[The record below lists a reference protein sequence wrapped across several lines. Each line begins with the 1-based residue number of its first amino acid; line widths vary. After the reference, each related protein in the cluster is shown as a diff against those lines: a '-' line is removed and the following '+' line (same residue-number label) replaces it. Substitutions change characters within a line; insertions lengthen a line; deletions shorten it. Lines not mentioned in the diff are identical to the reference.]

1 MNASVKHGSGKK
13 KWYIFGGL
21 LIAGV
26 VLLVLLG
33 ALLPIFITNWLGGKD
48 FQKIASQQASS
59 FLKTEGDFESFDW
72 SSFSVYSAGFA
83 TRSGAKGEWNWDIRD
98 IRTEISPRL
107 LLDRILR
114 FSEISVGSIK
124 MKSGTGLVVVPESL
138 SVRPASASSG
148 GDLFRDVQVGKVVIK
163 SFALQ
168 PGPATSGWGVE
179 NVGIEVHPNPQNTT
193 FSIQGGEILSPLAWL
208 GALSL
213 QQAKGSYVSPQIYLT
228 QLELKSAQG
237 GTLELSGEGRTDSI
251 AGRKGRL
258 TWDRWPLPEG
268 KIGVGLFDIPAKMSG
283 SFELSDWKSNGPVG
297 TGQVKLIDAR
307 LEPGKGSE
315 TILGLLAVL
324 TGEPRLRGCALST
337 AQASWTLEP
346 GIYNVRSITAEAPGL
361 LRVNGQVKVMG
372 QNLSGVINLA
382 LEKNLGSKVS
392 GITGGELFRQE
403 TDGYLNQPIQ
413 ISGTLDR
420 PENDLQSKLTGALAR
435 TAVRTGAQ
443 ILEKAA
449 GAQGGS
455 GGDAAGQAVNMLK
468 SLFGPAPK

>member
-1 MNASVKHGSGKK
+1 MTASSKQGSGRK
-13 KWYIFGGL
+13 KWYILGGL

-26 VLLVLLG
+26 VLLVLFG

-83 TRSGAKGEWNWDIRD
+83 TRSGAKGQWNWDIRD

-114 FSEISVGSIK
+114 FSEISIGSIK
-124 MKSGTGLVVVPESL
+124 IKSGTGLGSVPESL
-138 SVRPASASSG
+138 SAKPPSSSSG
-148 GDLFRDVQVGKVVIK
+148 SDLFRDVQVGKVLIK
-163 SFALQ
+163 SFGLQ
-168 PGPATSGWGVE
+168 PGPTTSGWGVE
-179 NVGIEVHPNPQNTT
+179 NIGIEVHPNPQNTT
-193 FSIQGGEILSPLAWL
+193 FSIQGGEILSPLPWL

-213 QQAKGSYVSPQIYLT
+213 QQAKGSYLSPQIYLT
-228 QLELKSAQG
+228 RLELKSAQG
-237 GTLELSGEGRTDSI
+237 GNLELSGEGRTDSI

-283 SFELSDWKSNGPVG
+283 TFELTDWKSGGPVG

-324 TGEPRLRGCALST
+324 TGEPRLRGCTLST
-337 AQASWTLEP
+337 AQAFWTLEP
-346 GIYNVRSITAEAPGL
+346 GVYNIRSITAEAPGL
-361 LRVNGQVKVMG
+361 LRVNGQIKVMG

-392 GITGGELFRQE
+392 GLTGGELFRQE
-403 TDGYLNQPIQ
+403 TDGYLNQPIR

-435 TAVRTGAQ
+435 TAIRTGAQ

-455 GGDAAGQAVNMLK
+455 GGDATGQAVNVLK

>member
-1 MNASVKHGSGKK
+1 
-13 KWYIFGGL
+13 
-21 LIAGV
+21 
-26 VLLVLLG
+26 
-33 ALLPIFITNWLGGKD
+33 
-48 FQKIASQQASS
+48 
-59 FLKTEGDFESFDW
+59 
-72 SSFSVYSAGFA
+72 
-83 TRSGAKGEWNWDIRD
+83 
-98 IRTEISPRL
+98 
-107 LLDRILR
+107 
-114 FSEISVGSIK
+114 
-124 MKSGTGLVVVPESL
+124 MKPGTGLVSVPESL
-138 SVRPASASSG
+138 STKPGSSSSG
-148 GDLFRDVQVGKVVIK
+148 SDLFRDVQVGKVMIK

-168 PGPATSGWGVE
+168 PGPTTSGWGVE

-193 FSIQGGEILSPLAWL
+193 FSIQGGEILSPLPWL

-213 QQAKGSYVSPQIYLT
+213 QQAKGSYLSPQIYLT
-228 QLELKSAQG
+228 RLELKSAQG

-283 SFELSDWKSNGPVG
+283 SFELSDWKSDGPVG

-324 TGEPRLRGCALST
+324 TGEARLRGCTLST

-392 GITGGELFRQE
+392 GLTGGELFRQE
-403 TDGYLNQPIQ
+403 SDGYLSQPIQ

-435 TAVRTGAQ
+435 TAIRTGAQ

-455 GGDAAGQAVNMLK
+455 GGDAAGQAVNVLK

>member
-1 MNASVKHGSGKK
+1 MNASVKLGSGKK
-13 KWYIFGGL
+13 KLYILGGL

-48 FQKIASQQASS
+48 FQKIASEQASS
-59 FLKTEGDFESFDW
+59 LLKTEGDFESFDW
-72 SSFSVYSAGFA
+72 SSFSVYSAGFS

-114 FSEISVGSIK
+114 FSEISVGSVK

-138 SVRPASASSG
+138 SAKPASASSG

-163 SFALQ
+163 SFGLQ
-168 PGPATSGWGVE
+168 PGPTTSGWGVE
-179 NVGIEVHPNPQNTT
+179 NVGIEVYPNPQNTT
-193 FSIQGGEILSPLAWL
+193 FSIQGGEILSPLPWL
-208 GALSL
+208 GALFL
-213 QQAKGSYVSPQIYLT
+213 QHAKGSYVSPQIYLT
-228 QLELKSAQG
+228 RLELKSTQG
-237 GTLELSGEGRTDSI
+237 GTVEISGEGRTDSTS
-251 AGRKGRL
+251 GRKGRL

-283 SFELSDWKSNGPVG
+283 SFELSDWKSDGPVG
-297 TGQVKLIDAR
+297 TGRVKLLEAR

-337 AQASWTLEP
+337 AEASWTLEP
-346 GIYNVRSITAEAPGL
+346 GIYNIRSITAEAPGL
-361 LRVNGQVKVMG
+361 LRVNGQVKVVG
-372 QNLSGVINLA
+372 QNLSGLINLA

-392 GITGGELFRQE
+392 GLTGGELFRQE
-403 TDGYLNQPIQ
+403 IDGYLNQPIQ

-420 PENDLQSKLTGALAR
+420 PENDLQPKLTGALTR
-435 TAVRTGAQ
+435 TAIRTSAQ

-449 GAQGGS
+449 GASSGS
-455 GGDAAGQAVNMLK
+455 GGDAAGQAVNVLK

>member
-1 MNASVKHGSGKK
+1 MSASVKRGSGKK
-13 KWYIFGGL
+13 KLYIFGGL

-26 VLLVLLG
+26 ILLVLIG

-48 FQKIASQQASS
+48 FQKIASEQASS

-114 FSEISVGSIK
+114 FSEISVGSVK

-138 SVRPASASSG
+138 SAKPASASSG

-163 SFALQ
+163 SFGLQ
-168 PGPATSGWGVE
+168 PGPTTSGWGVE

-193 FSIQGGEILSPLAWL
+193 FSIQGGKILSPLPWL

-213 QQAKGSYVSPQIYLT
+213 EQAKGSYVTPQIYLT
-228 QLELKSAQG
+228 RLELKSAQG
-237 GTLELSGEGRTDSI
+237 GTLEVSGEGRTDSTS
-251 AGRKGRL
+251 GRKGRL

-283 SFELSDWKSNGPVG
+283 SFELSDWKSGGPVG
-297 TGQVKLIDAR
+297 TGQVKLLDAR

-337 AQASWTLEP
+337 AEASWTLEP
-346 GIYNVRSITAEAPGL
+346 GIYNIRSITAEAPGL
-361 LRVNGQVKVMG
+361 LRVNGQVKVVG
-372 QNLSGVINLA
+372 QSLSGVINLA
-382 LEKNLGSKVS
+382 LEKNLGAKVS
-392 GITGGELFRQE
+392 GLTGGELFRQE
-403 TDGYLNQPIQ
+403 IDGYLNQPIQ

-420 PENDLQSKLTGALAR
+420 PENDLQPKLTGALTR
-435 TAVRTGAQ
+435 TAIRTGAQ

-449 GAQGGS
+449 GSSGGS
-455 GGDAAGQAVNMLK
+455 GGDAAGQAVNVLK

>member
-1 MNASVKHGSGKK
+1 
-13 KWYIFGGL
+13 
-21 LIAGV
+21 
-26 VLLVLLG
+26 VLLG

-48 FQKIASQQASS
+48 FQKIASEQASS
-59 FLKTEGDFESFDW
+59 LLKTEGDFESFDW
-72 SSFSVYSAGFA
+72 SSFSVYSAGFS

-107 LLDRILR
+107 LLDRVLR
-114 FSEISVGSIK
+114 FSEISVGSVK
-124 MKSGTGLVVVPESL
+124 MKSGTGLVVAPESL
-138 SVRPASASSG
+138 SSKPASGSSG

-163 SFALQ
+163 SFGLQ
-168 PGPATSGWGVE
+168 PGPTTSGWGVE

-193 FSIQGGEILSPLAWL
+193 FSIQGGEILSPLPWL

-213 QQAKGSYVSPQIYLT
+213 QQAKGSYLSPQVYLT
-228 QLELKSAQG
+228 RLELKSAQG
-237 GTLELSGEGRTDSI
+237 GTLEISGEGRTDSI

-283 SFELSDWKSNGPVG
+283 SFELSDWKSDGPVG

-337 AQASWTLEP
+337 AEASWTLEP
-346 GIYNVRSITAEAPGL
+346 GIYNIRSITAEAPGL
-361 LRVNGQVKVMG
+361 LRVNGQVKVVG
-372 QNLSGVINLA
+372 QNLSGLINLA

-392 GITGGELFRQE
+392 GLTGGELFRQE
-403 TDGYLNQPIQ
+403 SDGYLSQPIQ
-413 ISGTLDR
+413 ISGTFDH
-420 PENDLQSKLTGALAR
+420 PENDLQSKLSGALAR
-435 TAVRTGAQ
+435 TAIRTGAQ

-449 GAQGGS
+449 GASGGS
-455 GGDAAGQAVNMLK
+455 GGDAAGQAVNVLK

>member
-1 MNASVKHGSGKK
+1 MTASSKQGSEKK
-13 KWYIFGGL
+13 KWYILGGL
-21 LIAGV
+21 FMAGV
-26 VLLVLLG
+26 VLLVFLG

-138 SVRPASASSG
+138 STRPASASSG

-168 PGPATSGWGVE
+168 PGSTTSGWGVE

-193 FSIQGGEILSPLAWL
+193 FAIQGGEILSPLPWL
-208 GALSL
+208 GVLSL

-228 QLELKSAQG
+228 RLELKSAQG
-237 GTLELSGEGRTDSI
+237 GTMELSGEGRTDSI

-283 SFELSDWKSNGPVG
+283 SFELSDWKSDGPVG

-324 TGEPRLRGCALST
+324 TGEPRLRGCTLST

-382 LEKNLGSKVS
+382 LERNLGSKVS
-392 GITGGELFRQE
+392 SLTGGELFRQE

-420 PENDLQSKLTGALAR
+420 PENDLQSKLSGALAR
-435 TAVRTGAQ
+435 TAIRTGAQ

-455 GGDAAGQAVNMLK
+455 GGDAAGQAVNVLK

>member
-1 MNASVKHGSGKK
+1 MTVSSKQGSGKK
-13 KWYIFGGL
+13 KWYILGGL

-48 FQKIASQQASS
+48 FQRIASQQASS

-124 MKSGTGLVVVPESL
+124 MKSGTGLVSVPDSL
-138 SVRPASASSG
+138 SAKPASSSSG
-148 GDLFRDVQVGKVVIK
+148 SDLFRDVQVGKVLIK

-168 PGPATSGWGVE
+168 SGPTTSGWGVE

-193 FSIQGGEILSPLAWL
+193 FSIQGGEILSPLPWL

-228 QLELKSAQG
+228 RLELKSVQG

-283 SFELSDWKSNGPVG
+283 SFELSDWKSDGPVG

-324 TGEPRLRGCALST
+324 TGEPRLRGCTLST

-361 LRVNGQVKVMG
+361 LRVNGQVKVTG

-392 GITGGELFRQE
+392 GLTGGELFRQE
-403 TDGYLNQPIQ
+403 SDGYLSQPIQ

-435 TAVRTGAQ
+435 TAIRTGAQ

-455 GGDAAGQAVNMLK
+455 GGDAAGQAVNVLK

>member
-1 MNASVKHGSGKK
+1 MTASSKQGSEKK
-13 KWYIFGGL
+13 KWYILGGL
-21 LIAGV
+21 FIAGV
-26 VLLVLLG
+26 VLLVLFG

-48 FQKIASQQASS
+48 FQRIASQQASS

-114 FSEISVGSIK
+114 FSEISIGSIK
-124 MKSGTGLVVVPESL
+124 MKPGTGLVSVPEAL
-138 SVRPASASSG
+138 STKPGSSSSG
-148 GDLFRDVQVGKVVIK
+148 SDLFRDVQVGKVMIK

-168 PGPATSGWGVE
+168 PGPTTSGWGVG

-193 FSIQGGEILSPLAWL
+193 FSIQGGEILSPLPWL

-213 QQAKGSYVSPQIYLT
+213 QQAKGSYLSPQIYLT
-228 QLELKSAQG
+228 RLELKSAQG

-251 AGRKGRL
+251 AGRRGRL
-258 TWDRWPLPEG
+258 TWNRWPLPEG
-268 KIGVGLFDIPAKMSG
+268 KIGVGLFDVPAKMSG
-283 SFELSDWKSNGPVG
+283 SFELSDWKSDGPVG

-324 TGEPRLRGCALST
+324 TGEPRLRGCTLST

-361 LRVNGQVKVMG
+361 LRVNGQVKVTG

-392 GITGGELFRQE
+392 GLTGGELFRQE
-403 TDGYLNQPIQ
+403 SDGYLSQPIQ

-435 TAVRTGAQ
+435 TAIRTGAQ

-455 GGDAAGQAVNMLK
+455 GGDAAGQAVNVLK
-468 SLFGPAPK
+468 GLFGPAPK

>member
-1 MNASVKHGSGKK
+1 MSASLKHGVGKK

-48 FQKIASQQASS
+48 FQRIASQQASS

-83 TRSGAKGEWNWDIRD
+83 TRSGAKGDWSWDIRD

-114 FSEISVGSIK
+114 FSEISVGRIK
-124 MKSGTGLVVVPESL
+124 MKSGPGLVSVPDSL
-138 SVRPASASSG
+138 SAKPPSSSSG
-148 GDLFRDVQVGKVVIK
+148 IDLFRDVQVGKVLIK
-163 SFALQ
+163 SFGLQ
-168 PGPATSGWGVE
+168 PGPTTAGWGVE

-193 FSIQGGEILSPLAWL
+193 FSIQGGEILSPLPWL

-228 QLELKSAQG
+228 RLDLKSAKG
-237 GTLELSGEGRTDSI
+237 GTLEISGEGRTDSI
-251 AGRKGRL
+251 AGRRGRL
-258 TWDRWPLPEG
+258 TWDRWTLPEG
-268 KIGVGLFDIPAKMSG
+268 KVGVGLFDIPAKMSG
-283 SFELSDWKSNGPVG
+283 TFELTDWKSGGPVG
-297 TGQVKLIDAR
+297 SGQVKLIDAR

-324 TGEPRLRGCALST
+324 TGEPRLRGCTLST

-346 GIYNVRSITAEAPGL
+346 GVYNIRSITAEAPGL
-361 LRVNGQVKVMG
+361 LRVNGQIKVMG

-392 GITGGELFRQE
+392 GLTGGELFRQE
-403 TDGYLNQPIQ
+403 TDGYLNQPIR

-435 TAVRTGAQ
+435 TAIRTGAQ

-455 GGDAAGQAVNMLK
+455 GGDAAGQAVNVLK
-468 SLFGPAPK
+468 SLFGPSPK

>member
-48 FQKIASQQASS
+48 FQKIASEQASS
-59 FLKTEGDFESFDW
+59 LLKTEGDFESFDW
-72 SSFSVYSAGFA
+72 SSFSVYSAGFS

-98 IRTEISPRL
+98 IRTEVSPRL

-114 FSEISVGSIK
+114 FSEISVGSVK
-124 MKSGTGLVVVPESL
+124 MKSGTGLGVVPESL
-138 SVRPASASSG
+138 SAKPASASSG

-163 SFALQ
+163 SFSLQ
-168 PGPATSGWGVE
+168 PGPTTSGWGFE
-179 NVGIEVHPNPQNTT
+179 NVGIEVYPNPQNTT
-193 FSIQGGEILSPLAWL
+193 FSIQGGEILSPLLWL

-213 QQAKGSYVSPQIYLT
+213 QQAKGSYVSPQFYLT
-228 QLELKSAQG
+228 RLELKSTQG
-237 GTLELSGEGRTDSI
+237 GTLEISGEGRTDS
-251 AGRKGRL
+251 ASGRKGRL

-283 SFELSDWKSNGPVG
+283 SFELSDWKSDGPVG
-297 TGQVKLIDAR
+297 KGQVKLLDAR

-337 AQASWTLEP
+337 AEASWTLEP
-346 GIYNVRSITAEAPGL
+346 GIYNIRSITAEAPGL
-361 LRVNGQVKVMG
+361 LRVTGQVKVVG
-372 QNLSGVINLA
+372 QNLSGLINLA

-392 GITGGELFRQE
+392 GLTGGELFRQE
-403 TDGYLNQPIQ
+403 IDGYLNQPIQ

-420 PENDLQSKLTGALAR
+420 PENDLQPKLTGALTR
-435 TAVRTGAQ
+435 TAIRTGAQ

-449 GAQGGS
+449 GANGGS
-455 GGDAAGQAVNMLK
+455 GEDAAGQAVNVLK

>member
-1 MNASVKHGSGKK
+1 MNVPSKHESGKK

-26 VLLVLLG
+26 VLLVILG

-72 SSFSVYSAGFA
+72 SSFSVYSAGFS
-83 TRSGAKGEWNWDIRD
+83 TRSGAKGDWNWDIRD

-124 MKSGTGLVVVPESL
+124 MKSGTGLVSVPDSL
-138 SVRPASASSG
+138 SAKPASSSSG
-148 GDLFRDVQVGKVVIK
+148 SDLFRDVQVGKVLIK

-168 PGPATSGWGVE
+168 SGPTTSGWGVE

-193 FSIQGGEILSPLAWL
+193 FSIQGGEILSPLPWL

-228 QLELKSAQG
+228 RLELKSVQG

-283 SFELSDWKSNGPVG
+283 SFELSDWKSDGPVG

-324 TGEPRLRGCALST
+324 TGEPRLRGCTLST

-392 GITGGELFRQE
+392 GLTGGELFRQE
-403 TDGYLNQPIQ
+403 SDGYLSQPIQ

-435 TAVRTGAQ
+435 TAIRTGAQ

-455 GGDAAGQAVNMLK
+455 GGDAAGQAVNVLK

>member
-1 MNASVKHGSGKK
+1 MNVSSEQGSGKK
-13 KWYIFGGL
+13 KWYILGGL

-26 VLLVLLG
+26 VLLVPLG
-33 ALLPIFITNWLGGKD
+33 ALLPILITHWLGGKD
-48 FQKIASQQASS
+48 FQRLASQQASS

-114 FSEISVGSIK
+114 FSEISVGSVK

-138 SVRPASASSG
+138 SAKPASASSG
-148 GDLFRDVQVGKVVIK
+148 GELFRDVQVGKVVIK
-163 SFALQ
+163 SFGLQ
-168 PGPATSGWGVE
+168 PGPITSGWGVE

-193 FSIQGGEILSPLAWL
+193 FLIQGGEILSPLPWL

-228 QLELKSAQG
+228 RLELKSVQG
-237 GTLELSGEGRTDSI
+237 GTLEISGEGRTDSTS
-251 AGRKGRL
+251 GRKGRL

-283 SFELSDWKSNGPVG
+283 SFELSDWKSDGPVG

-315 TILGLLAVL
+315 TILGLLALL

-392 GITGGELFRQE
+392 GLTGGELFRQE
-403 TDGYLNQPIQ
+403 TDGYLIQPIQ

-435 TAVRTGAQ
+435 TAIRTGAQ

-455 GGDAAGQAVNMLK
+455 GGDAAGQAVNVLK

>member
-1 MNASVKHGSGKK
+1 MQESSGHGPRKK
-13 KWYIFGGL
+13 KWYILGGL

-33 ALLPIFITNWLGGKD
+33 ALLPIFIVNWLGGKD
-48 FQKIASQQASS
+48 FQKIASEQASS

-83 TRSGAKGEWNWDIRD
+83 TRSGTKGEWNWDIGD

-124 MKSGTGLVVVPESL
+124 MKSCTGLVVVPESL
-138 SVRPASASSG
+138 SARPASASSG

-168 PGPATSGWGVE
+168 PGPTTSGWGVE

-193 FSIQGGEILSPLAWL
+193 FSIQGGEILSPLPWL

-228 QLELKSAQG
+228 RLELKSAQG
-237 GTLELSGEGRTDSI
+237 GTLEISGEGRTDSTS
-251 AGRKGRL
+251 GRKGRL

-283 SFELSDWKSNGPVG
+283 SFELSDWKSDGPVG

-346 GIYNVRSITAEAPGL
+346 GIYNIRSITAEAPGL
-361 LRVNGQVKVMG
+361 LRVNGQVKVVG
-372 QNLSGVINLA
+372 QSLSGLINLA
-382 LEKNLGSKVS
+382 LEKNLGAKVS
-392 GITGGELFRQE
+392 GLTGGELFRQE
-403 TDGYLNQPIQ
+403 IDGYLNQPIQ

-420 PENDLQSKLTGALAR
+420 PENDLHPKLTGALTR
-435 TAVRTGAQ
+435 TAIRTGAQ

-449 GAQGGS
+449 GAQSGS
-455 GGDAAGQAVNMLK
+455 GGDAAGQAVNVLK

>member
-1 MNASVKHGSGKK
+1 MNASVEHGSGKK
-13 KWYIFGGL
+13 KLYIFGGL

-33 ALLPIFITNWLGGKD
+33 ALLPIAITNWLGGKD

-114 FSEISVGSIK
+114 FSEISVGSVK
-124 MKSGTGLVVVPESL
+124 MKSGTGFVFAPESL
-138 SVRPASASSG
+138 SAKPVPASSG

-163 SFALQ
+163 SFGLQ
-168 PGPATSGWGVE
+168 PGPTTSGWGLE
-179 NVGIEVHPNPQNTT
+179 NVVVEVHPNPQNTT
-193 FSIQGGEILSPLAWL
+193 FSIQGGKILSPLAWL
-208 GALSL
+208 GSLSL
-213 QQAKGSYVSPQIYLT
+213 EQAKGSYVSPQIYLT
-228 QLELKSAQG
+228 RLELKSAQG
-237 GTLELSGEGRTDSI
+237 GTLEISGEGRTDSTS
-251 AGRKGRL
+251 GRKGRL
-258 TWDRWPLPEG
+258 TWDRWPLPDG
-268 KIGVGLFDIPAKMSG
+268 KIGVGLFDISAKMSG
-283 SFELSDWKSNGPVG
+283 WFELSDWKSDGPVG
-297 TGQVKLIDAR
+297 TGQVKLLEAR

-324 TGEPRLRGCALST
+324 TGEPRLRGCTLST

-346 GIYNVRSITAEAPGL
+346 GIYNIRSITAEAPGL
-361 LRVNGQVKVMG
+361 LRVNGQVKVVG
-372 QNLSGVINLA
+372 QSLSGVINLA
-382 LEKNLGSKVS
+382 LEKNLGAKVS
-392 GITGGELFRQE
+392 ALTGGELFRQE
-403 TDGYLNQPIQ
+403 IDGYLNQPIQ

-420 PENDLQSKLTGALAR
+420 PENDLQPKLTGALTR
-435 TAVRTGAQ
+435 TAIRTGAQ

-455 GGDAAGQAVNMLK
+455 GGDAAGQAVNVLK
-468 SLFGPAPK
+468 GLFGPAPR

>member
-13 KWYIFGGL
+13 KLYIFGGL

-33 ALLPIFITNWLGGKD
+33 ALLPIAITNWLGGKD

-114 FSEISVGSIK
+114 FSEISVGSVK
-124 MKSGTGLVVVPESL
+124 MKSGTGLVVAPESL
-138 SVRPASASSG
+138 SAKPASASSG

-163 SFALQ
+163 SFGLQ
-168 PGPATSGWGVE
+168 PGPTTSGWGVE

-193 FSIQGGEILSPLAWL
+193 FSIQGGKILSPLAWL

-213 QQAKGSYVSPQIYLT
+213 EQAKGSYVSPQIYLT
-228 QLELKSAQG
+228 RLELKSAQG
-237 GTLELSGEGRTDSI
+237 GTLEISGEGRTDSTS
-251 AGRKGRL
+251 GRKGRL

-283 SFELSDWKSNGPVG
+283 SFELSDWKSDGPVG
-297 TGQVKLIDAR
+297 TGQVKLIEAR

-324 TGEPRLRGCALST
+324 TGETRLRGCALST

-346 GIYNVRSITAEAPGL
+346 GIYNIRSITAEAPGL
-361 LRVNGQVKVMG
+361 LRVNGQVKVVG
-372 QNLSGVINLA
+372 QNLSGIINLA

-392 GITGGELFRQE
+392 GLTGGELFRQE
-403 TDGYLNQPIQ
+403 IDGYLNQTIQ

-420 PENDLQSKLTGALAR
+420 PENDLQPKLTGALTR
-435 TAVRTGAQ
+435 TAIRTGAQ

-455 GGDAAGQAVNMLK
+455 GGDAAGQAVNVLK

>member
-1 MNASVKHGSGKK
+1 MNVPPKHGSEKK

-26 VLLVLLG
+26 VLLVILG

-72 SSFSVYSAGFA
+72 SSFSVYSAGFS
-83 TRSGAKGEWNWDIRD
+83 TRSGAKGDWNWDIRD

-124 MKSGTGLVVVPESL
+124 MKSGTGLVSVPDSL
-138 SVRPASASSG
+138 SAKPASSSSG
-148 GDLFRDVQVGKVVIK
+148 SDLFRDVQVGKVLIK

-168 PGPATSGWGVE
+168 SGPTTSGWGVE

-193 FSIQGGEILSPLAWL
+193 FSIQGGEILSPLPWL

-228 QLELKSAQG
+228 RLELKSVQG

-268 KIGVGLFDIPAKMSG
+268 KIGVGLFDIPAKMAG
-283 SFELSDWKSNGPVG
+283 SFELSDWKSDGPVG
-297 TGQVKLIDAR
+297 RGQVKLIDAR
-307 LEPGKGSE
+307 LEPGRGSE

-337 AQASWTLEP
+337 AQASWTIEP
-346 GIYNVRSITAEAPGL
+346 GIYNIRSITAEAPGL

-372 QNLSGVINLA
+372 QKLSGVINLA

-392 GITGGELFRQE
+392 GLTGGELFRQE
-403 TDGYLNQPIQ
+403 IDGYLNQPIQ

-420 PENDLQSKLTGALAR
+420 PENDLQPKLTGALTR
-435 TAVRTGAQ
+435 TAIRTGAQ

-455 GGDAAGQAVNMLK
+455 GGDAAGQAVNVLK

>member
-1 MNASVKHGSGKK
+1 MNVPSKHESGKK

-26 VLLVLLG
+26 VLLVILG

-72 SSFSVYSAGFA
+72 SSFSVYSAGFS
-83 TRSGAKGEWNWDIRD
+83 TRSGAKGDWNWDIRD

-124 MKSGTGLVVVPESL
+124 MKSGTGLLSVPDSL
-138 SVRPASASSG
+138 SAKPASSSSG
-148 GDLFRDVQVGKVVIK
+148 SDLFRDVQVGKVLIK

-168 PGPATSGWGVE
+168 SGPTTSGWGVE

-193 FSIQGGEILSPLAWL
+193 FSIQGGEILSPLPWL

-228 QLELKSAQG
+228 RLELKSVQG

-283 SFELSDWKSNGPVG
+283 SFELSDWKSDGPVG

-337 AQASWTLEP
+337 AQASWTIEP
-346 GIYNVRSITAEAPGL
+346 GIYNIRSITAEAPGL
-361 LRVNGQVKVMG
+361 LRVNGQVKVTG
-372 QNLSGVINLA
+372 QKLSGVINLA

-392 GITGGELFRQE
+392 GLTGGELFRQE
-403 TDGYLNQPIQ
+403 IDGYLNQPIQ

-420 PENDLQSKLTGALAR
+420 PENDLQPKLTGALTR
-435 TAVRTGAQ
+435 TAIRTGAQ

-455 GGDAAGQAVNMLK
+455 GGDAAGQAVNVLK

>member
-1 MNASVKHGSGKK
+1 MTASSKQGSGRK
-13 KWYIFGGL
+13 KWYILGGL

-26 VLLVLLG
+26 VLLVLFG

-48 FQKIASQQASS
+48 FQKIASQQATS

-83 TRSGAKGEWNWDIRD
+83 TRSGAKGQWNWDIRD

-114 FSEISVGSIK
+114 FSEISIGSIK
-124 MKSGTGLVVVPESL
+124 IKSDTGLGSVPESL
-138 SVRPASASSG
+138 SAKPPSSSSG
-148 GDLFRDVQVGKVVIK
+148 SDLFRDVQVGKVLIK
-163 SFALQ
+163 SFGLQ
-168 PGPATSGWGVE
+168 PGPTTSGWGVE
-179 NVGIEVHPNPQNTT
+179 NIGIEVHPNPQNTT
-193 FSIQGGEILSPLAWL
+193 FSIQGGEILSPLPWL

-213 QQAKGSYVSPQIYLT
+213 QQAKGSYLSPQIYLT
-228 QLELKSAQG
+228 RLELKSAQG
-237 GTLELSGEGRTDSI
+237 GNLELSGEGRTDSI

-283 SFELSDWKSNGPVG
+283 TFELTDWKSGGPVG

-324 TGEPRLRGCALST
+324 TGEPRLRGCTLST
-337 AQASWTLEP
+337 AQAFWTLEP
-346 GIYNVRSITAEAPGL
+346 GVYNIRSITAEAPGL
-361 LRVNGQVKVMG
+361 LRVNGQIKVMG

-392 GITGGELFRQE
+392 GLTGGELFRQE
-403 TDGYLNQPIQ
+403 TDGYLNQPIR

-435 TAVRTGAQ
+435 TAIRTGAQ

-455 GGDAAGQAVNMLK
+455 GGDATGQAVNVLK

>member
-1 MNASVKHGSGKK
+1 MNIPSKHGSGKK
-13 KWYIFGGL
+13 KWYIFAGF

-26 VLLVLLG
+26 VLLVILG

-72 SSFSVYSAGFA
+72 SSFSVYSAGFT
-83 TRSGAKGEWNWDIRD
+83 TRSGAKGQWNWDIRD

-114 FSEISVGSIK
+114 FSEISIGSIK
-124 MKSGTGLVVVPESL
+124 IKSGTGLVSVPESL
-138 SVRPASASSG
+138 SAKPGSSSSG
-148 GDLFRDVQVGKVVIK
+148 SDLFRDVQVGKVLIK

-168 PGPATSGWGVE
+168 PGPTTSGWGVE

-193 FSIQGGEILSPLAWL
+193 FSIQGGEILSPLPWL

-228 QLELKSAQG
+228 RLELKSAQG

-435 TAVRTGAQ
+435 TAIRTGAQ

-455 GGDAAGQAVNMLK
+455 GGDAAGQAVNVLK

>member
-1 MNASVKHGSGKK
+1 MTVSSKQGSGKK
-13 KWYIFGGL
+13 KWYILGCL

-48 FQKIASQQASS
+48 FQRIASQQASS

-114 FSEISVGSIK
+114 FSEISIGSIK
-124 MKSGTGLVVVPESL
+124 MKSGTGLVSVPEPSL
-138 SVRPASASSG
+138 AKPGSASSG
-148 GDLFRDVQVGKVVIK
+148 SDLFRDVQVGKVMIK

-168 PGPATSGWGVE
+168 PGPATSGWGLE

-283 SFELSDWKSNGPVG
+283 SFELSDWKSDGPVG
-297 TGQVKLIDAR
+297 RGQVKLIDAR

-324 TGEPRLRGCALST
+324 TGEPRLRGCTLST

-361 LRVNGQVKVMG
+361 LRVNGQVKVTG
-372 QNLSGVINLA
+372 QNLSGVINLG

-392 GITGGELFRQE
+392 GLTGGELFRQE
-403 TDGYLNQPIQ
+403 SDGYLSQPIQ

-435 TAVRTGAQ
+435 TAIRTGAQ

-455 GGDAAGQAVNMLK
+455 GGDAAGQAVNVLK

>member
-1 MNASVKHGSGKK
+1 M
-13 KWYIFGGL
+13 YIFGGL

-33 ALLPIFITNWLGGKD
+33 ALLPIAITNWLGGKD

-124 MKSGTGLVVVPESL
+124 MKSGTGLVSVPDSL
-138 SVRPASASSG
+138 SAKPASSSSG
-148 GDLFRDVQVGKVVIK
+148 SDLFRDVQVGKVVIK
-163 SFALQ
+163 SFAVQ
-168 PGPATSGWGVE
+168 SGPTTSGWGVE

-193 FSIQGGEILSPLAWL
+193 FSIQGGEILSPLPWL

-228 QLELKSAQG
+228 RLELKSVQG

-283 SFELSDWKSNGPVG
+283 SFELSDWKSDGPVG

-324 TGEPRLRGCALST
+324 TGEPRLRGCSLST

-346 GIYNVRSITAEAPGL
+346 GIYNIRSITAEAPGL
-361 LRVNGQVKVMG
+361 LRVNGQVKVVG
-372 QNLSGVINLA
+372 QNLSGIINLA

-392 GITGGELFRQE
+392 GLTGGELFRQE
-403 TDGYLNQPIQ
+403 IDGYLNQTIQ

-420 PENDLQSKLTGALAR
+420 PENDLQPKLTGALTR
-435 TAVRTGAQ
+435 TAIRTGAQ

-455 GGDAAGQAVNMLK
+455 GGDAAGQAVNVLK

>member
-1 MNASVKHGSGKK
+1 
-13 KWYIFGGL
+13 
-21 LIAGV
+21 
-26 VLLVLLG
+26 
-33 ALLPIFITNWLGGKD
+33 
-48 FQKIASQQASS
+48 
-59 FLKTEGDFESFDW
+59 
-72 SSFSVYSAGFA
+72 
-83 TRSGAKGEWNWDIRD
+83 
-98 IRTEISPRL
+98 
-107 LLDRILR
+107 
-114 FSEISVGSIK
+114 
-124 MKSGTGLVVVPESL
+124 MKSGTGLVSVPEPSL
-138 SVRPASASSG
+138 AKPGSSSSG
-148 GDLFRDVQVGKVVIK
+148 SDLFRDVQVGKVLIK

-193 FSIQGGEILSPLAWL
+193 FSIQGGKILSPLPWL

-228 QLELKSAQG
+228 RLELKSVQG

-283 SFELSDWKSNGPVG
+283 SFELSDWKSDGPVG

-324 TGEPRLRGCALST
+324 TGEPRLRGCTLST

-361 LRVNGQVKVMG
+361 LRVNGQVKVTG

-392 GITGGELFRQE
+392 GLTGGELFRQE
-403 TDGYLNQPIQ
+403 SDGYLSQPIQ

-435 TAVRTGAQ
+435 TAIRTGAQ

-455 GGDAAGQAVNMLK
+455 GGDAAGQAVNVLK

>member
-1 MNASVKHGSGKK
+1 MNVPSRHGLGKK
-13 KWYIFGGL
+13 RWYIFGGL

-26 VLLVLLG
+26 VLLVILG

-72 SSFSVYSAGFA
+72 SSFSVYSAGFS

-114 FSEISVGSIK
+114 FSEITVGSIK
-124 MKSGTGLVVVPESL
+124 MKSGTGLVSVPESL
-138 SVRPASASSG
+138 SAKPTSASAGS
-148 GDLFRDVQVGKVVIK
+148 DLFRDVQVGKVLIK

-168 PGPATSGWGVE
+168 PSPTTSGWGVE

-193 FSIQGGEILSPLAWL
+193 FSIQGGEILSPLPWL

-228 QLELKSAQG
+228 RLDLKSAQG
-237 GTLELSGEGRTDSI
+237 GTLEISGEGRTDSI
-251 AGRKGRL
+251 SGRRGRL
-258 TWDRWPLPEG
+258 AWDRWPLPEG

-283 SFELSDWKSNGPVG
+283 TFELTDWKSDGPVG
-297 TGQVKLIDAR
+297 TGQVKLIDSR

-324 TGEPRLRGCALST
+324 TGEPRLRGCTLST

-403 TDGYLNQPIQ
+403 IDGYLNQPIQ

-420 PENDLQSKLTGALAR
+420 PENDLQSKLTGALTR
-435 TAVRTGAQ
+435 TAIRTGAQ

-455 GGDAAGQAVNMLK
+455 GGDAAGQAVNVLK

>member
-1 MNASVKHGSGKK
+1 MTVSSKQGSGKK
-13 KWYIFGGL
+13 KWYILGGL

-48 FQKIASQQASS
+48 FQRIASQQASS

-114 FSEISVGSIK
+114 FSEISIGSIK
-124 MKSGTGLVVVPESL
+124 MKSGTGLVSVPEPSL
-138 SVRPASASSG
+138 AKPGSASSG
-148 GDLFRDVQVGKVVIK
+148 SDLFRDVQVGKVMIK

-168 PGPATSGWGVE
+168 PGPATSGWGLE

-228 QLELKSAQG
+228 RLELKSVQG

-283 SFELSDWKSNGPVG
+283 SFELSDWKSDGPVG

-324 TGEPRLRGCALST
+324 TGEPRLRGCTLST

-361 LRVNGQVKVMG
+361 LRVNGQVKVTG
-372 QNLSGVINLA
+372 QNLSGVINLG

-392 GITGGELFRQE
+392 GLTGGELFRQE
-403 TDGYLNQPIQ
+403 SDGYLSQPIQ

-435 TAVRTGAQ
+435 TAIRTGAQ

-455 GGDAAGQAVNMLK
+455 GGDAAGQAVNVLK

>member
-1 MNASVKHGSGKK
+1 MTVSSKQGSGKK
-13 KWYIFGGL
+13 KWYILGCL

-48 FQKIASQQASS
+48 FQRIASQQASS

-114 FSEISVGSIK
+114 FSEISIGSIK
-124 MKSGTGLVVVPESL
+124 MKSGTGLVSVPEPSL
-138 SVRPASASSG
+138 AKPGSASSG
-148 GDLFRDVQVGKVVIK
+148 SDLFRDVQVGKVMIK

-168 PGPATSGWGVE
+168 PGPATSGWGLE

-283 SFELSDWKSNGPVG
+283 SFELSDWKSDGPVG

-324 TGEPRLRGCALST
+324 TGEPRLRGCTLST

-361 LRVNGQVKVMG
+361 LRVNGQVKVTG

-392 GITGGELFRQE
+392 GLTGGELFRQE
-403 TDGYLNQPIQ
+403 SDGYLSQPIQ

-435 TAVRTGAQ
+435 TAIRTGAQ

-455 GGDAAGQAVNMLK
+455 GGDAAGQAVNVLK

>member
-1 MNASVKHGSGKK
+1 MNDSFPTASGRK
-13 KWYIFGGL
+13 KWYIFGGFL
-21 LIAGV
+21 FAGI

-33 ALLPIFITNWLGGKD
+33 ALLPIFVTHWLGGKD
-48 FQKIASQQASS
+48 FQRIASEQVSS
-59 FLKTEGDFESFDW
+59 LLKTEGDFEVFDW

-83 TRSGAKGEWNWDIRD
+83 TRSEGKGEWNWQVRD

-107 LLDRILR
+107 LFDRILR
-114 FSEISVGSIK
+114 FSEISIESLEMKAGS
-124 MKSGTGLVVVPESL
+124 GLVLVPESV
-138 SVRPASASSG
+138 SAKAPGASSG
-148 GDLFRDVQVGKVVIK
+148 AELFRDVQVGKVLIK
-163 SFALQ
+163 SFGLQ
-168 PGPATSGWGVE
+168 PSLITSSWGVK
-179 NVGIEVHPNPQNTT
+179 NIAIEVHPNPQNTI
-193 FSIQGGEILSPLAWL
+193 FSMSGGEILTPLPWL
-208 GALSL
+208 GPLSL

-228 QLELKSAQG
+228 RLELKSAQG
-237 GTLELSGEGRTDSI
+237 GTLEISGEGRTDSTS
-251 AGRKGRL
+251 GRKGRL

-283 SFELSDWKSNGPVG
+283 SFELSDWKSDGPVG
-297 TGQVKLIDAR
+297 TGQVKLLDAR

-346 GIYNVRSITAEAPGL
+346 GIYNIRSITAEAPGL
-361 LRVNGQVKVMG
+361 LRVNGQVKVVG
-372 QNLSGVINLA
+372 QNLSGLINLA

-392 GITGGELFRQE
+392 GLTGGELFRQE
-403 TDGYLNQPIQ
+403 IDGYLNQPIQ

-420 PENDLQSKLTGALAR
+420 PENDLQPKLTGALTR
-435 TAVRTGAQ
+435 TAIRTGAQ

-449 GAQGGS
+449 GASGGS
-455 GGDAAGQAVNMLK
+455 GGDAAGQAVNVLK

>member
-1 MNASVKHGSGKK
+1 MDASPNHDSGKK

-114 FSEISVGSIK
+114 FSEISIGSIK
-124 MKSGTGLVVVPESL
+124 MKSGTGLVSVPESL
-138 SVRPASASSG
+138 SAKSASSSSG
-148 GDLFRDVQVGKVVIK
+148 SDLFRDVQVGKVLIK

-168 PGPATSGWGVE
+168 PGPTTSGWGVE
-179 NVGIEVHPNPQNTT
+179 NVGIEVHPNPQSTT
-193 FSIQGGEILSPLAWL
+193 FSIQGGKILSPLTWL
-208 GALSL
+208 GSLSL

-228 QLELKSAQG
+228 RLELKSAQG
-237 GTLELSGEGRTDSI
+237 GTLELSGEGRADSI
-251 AGRKGRL
+251 AGVKGRL

-283 SFELSDWKSNGPVG
+283 RFELTDWKSDGPVG
-297 TGQVKLIDAR
+297 TGEVKLIDAR

-324 TGEPRLRGCALST
+324 TGESRLRGCALST

-346 GIYNVRSITAEAPGL
+346 GIYNIRSITAEAPGL
-361 LRVNGQVKVMG
+361 LRVNGQVKVVG
-372 QNLSGVINLA
+372 QSLSGVINLA

-392 GITGGELFRQE
+392 GLTGGELFRQE
-403 TDGYLNQPIQ
+403 IDGYLNQPIQ

-420 PENDLQSKLTGALAR
+420 PENDLQPKLTGALTR
-435 TAVRTGAQ
+435 TAIRTGAQ

-455 GGDAAGQAVNMLK
+455 GGDAAGQAVNVLK